1 MAGKNTTGRKPPP
14 GTKTDEGD
22 EGEGGEGEENFVT
35 QEQLN
40 AAVTKAISRF
50 GAKTLPKILEKQLT
64 ETLSKAGFKPAAE
77 EEEEGEGDEG
87 EGEDEPP
94 KKAPAAGAQAPRKR
108 PAEAPANTA
117 PTAEQKKLA
126 RLQKE
131 MDDLKK
137 EREESAKK
145 ALADEEKTVLK
156 DQLTAQGVRKEMLG
170 PLAAWLL
177 GEDSGKIVRRN
188 GEGKIVFIQG
198 EGDDGDEVP
207 VKDGLAAWLKTDTG
221 KTYLA
226 PRQVGGSGLQMPGQR
241 GAAPAARPG
250 SAQQGRDSADDDLY
264 SAVMGVVQGGNA
276 LS

>member
-1 MAGKNTTGRKPPP
+1 MAVKVGQGRKAPP
-14 GTKTDEGD
+14 GTKND
-22 EGEGGEGEENFVT
+22 EGETEETDEPEYVT

-50 GAKTLPKILEKQLT
+50 GNKTLPKILEKQLT

-77 EEEEGEGDEG
+77 EAEEEAEE
-87 EGEDEPP
+87 EVEEEVEPA
-94 KKAPAAGAQAPRKR
+94 KKAPAGATKKR
-108 PAEAPANTA
+108 PEAAPTNTA
-117 PTAEQKKLA
+117 PTADQKKLA

-131 MDDLKK
+131 MNDLKL
-137 EREESAKK
+137 EREATAAK
-145 ALADEEKTVLK
+145 ALADEEKGTLK
-156 DQLTAQGVRKEMLG
+156 DQLTAQGVRKEMIG
-170 PLAAWLL
+170 PLSAWLL
-177 GEDSGKIVRRN
+177 GEDSGKVVRRN
-188 GEGKIVFIQG
+188 AEGKIVFIQG

-250 SAQQGRDSADDDLY
+250 SAQQGRDNADDELFG
-264 SAVMGVVQGGNA
+264 AVMGVVSGGNP